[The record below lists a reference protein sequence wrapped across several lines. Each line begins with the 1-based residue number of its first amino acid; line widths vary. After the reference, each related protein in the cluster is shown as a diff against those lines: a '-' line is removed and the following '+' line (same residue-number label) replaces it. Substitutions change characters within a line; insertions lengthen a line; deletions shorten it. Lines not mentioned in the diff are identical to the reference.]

1 MLPVL
6 ALTGTIMMCPSCTDG
21 NDQLRLPLSPGMDL
35 VLTRHKDAI
44 VPVVIEVNA
53 HDCLYHVTV
62 LETMQARQ
70 RGVAVR
76 TLVHTML
83 ARSQRFLVA
92 GRVVVVVG
100 AGGFSKRH
108 VWTAARQLGVK
119 VSPPLS
125 HYPPAGSQ
133 GKSTLVSLPASWES
147 R

>member
-1 MLPVL
+1 
-6 ALTGTIMMCPSCTDG
+6 
-21 NDQLRLPLSPGMDL
+21 MDL

-62 LETMQARQ
+62 LEMMQARQ

-108 VWTAARQLGVK
+108 IWTAARQLGVK

-125 HYPPAGSQ
+125 
-133 GKSTLVSLPASWES
+133 TTRV
-147 R
+147 